1 MAYTASKELS
11 GKDICYEDVN
21 FRDIRGSRTAYHE
34 VTLDKGELVGQTLL
48 RGVGGGTL
56 NLVIVV
62 VETDDIDARE
72 LDNLTRRA
80 ADTAANI
87 QYAHVVGEVHL
98 VGQVVLVAGNGL
110 VEGLAVRI
118 AGKVEG
124 LAPAVLVQVGGQ
136 VVVVPGEGGIF
147 VSSFLGRSVSVTA
160 IWAALRSRTFRVSSV
175 SSEAAL
181 LSQCLKYSST
191 ALSFCNMA
199 VMPPLAFAEVP
210 CMALLKAA
218 SRLWSSCSSAVGDI
232 MAADGSID

>member
-1 MAYTASKELS
+1 MS

-21 FRDIRGSRTAYHE
+21 VSNPKGSRTAYHE
-34 VTLDKGELVGQTLL
+34 VTLGEGELVGQTLL
-48 RGVGGGTL
+48 LGVGGGTL
-56 NLVIVV
+56 DLVVVV
-62 VETDDIDARE
+62 VETDDIDTRE

-98 VGQVVLVAGNGL
+98 VGQVMLVAGNGL

-147 VSSFLGRSVSVTA
+147 ISSFLDRSVMVTA
-160 IWAALRSRTFRVSSV
+160 IWTAPVAYLSCLLGLVGGGLVVPVLEVLVHGSLLRSLV
-175 SSEAAL
+175 L
-181 LSQCLKYSST
+181 LQHGSHATPRLGGGAVHGLVEGGIT
-191 ALSFCNMA
+191 AVVFLFESYG
-199 VMPPLAFAEVP
+199 
-210 CMALLKAA
+210 
-218 SRLWSSCSSAVGDI
+218 RHYG
-232 MAADGSID
+232 GR